1 MLKIYKIKIG
11 KEKSKYT
18 IDIPDLLKVVYDEIG
33 MVP

>member
-11 KEKSKYT
+11 KEKIKIY
-18 IDIPDLLKVVYDEIG
+18 IRIPYLLKVVYDEIG